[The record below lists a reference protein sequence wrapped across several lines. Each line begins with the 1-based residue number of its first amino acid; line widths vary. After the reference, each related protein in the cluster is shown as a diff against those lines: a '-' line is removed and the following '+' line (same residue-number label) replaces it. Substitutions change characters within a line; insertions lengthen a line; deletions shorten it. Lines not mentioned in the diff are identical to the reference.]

1 MNMNEKYYKRFEKI
15 MLNSKKLE
23 RPLVLKDAL
32 YENPK
37 LIHNC
42 EKEFNEIFDCL
53 YEKNFLWK
61 LGSLPK
67 LLERTRGRVR
77 LQILVNNL
85 TQKRKRMEAMLII
98 QKYFLECYY
107 NPKYILCRRRI
118 YRQINN
124 IIHNLE

>member
-1 MNMNEKYYKRFEKI
+1 MNEKYYKHFENI
-15 MLNSKKLE
+15 MLNSNKLE

-37 LIHNC
+37 LIHDC
-42 EKEFNEIFDCL
+42 EKELNEIFDCL
-53 YEKNFLWK
+53 HEKNFLWK

-77 LQILVNNL
+77 LQILLNNL
-85 TQKRKRMEAMLII
+85 TQKRKRMEAILII

-118 YRQINN
+118 NRQINN